1 MQYHTSQY
9 YPKNM
14 VITQPLTTTEYIF
27 AQYHHARKN
36 TPFSYSNK
44 LEIQSVCKWYFCI
57 LECVKGSKR
66 FCMMLTLSIA

>member
-14 VITQPLTTTEYIF
+14 VITQPFTTTE
-27 AQYHHARKN
+27 ARKN

-44 LEIQSVCKWYFCI
+44 LQIQGVCKWYFCI